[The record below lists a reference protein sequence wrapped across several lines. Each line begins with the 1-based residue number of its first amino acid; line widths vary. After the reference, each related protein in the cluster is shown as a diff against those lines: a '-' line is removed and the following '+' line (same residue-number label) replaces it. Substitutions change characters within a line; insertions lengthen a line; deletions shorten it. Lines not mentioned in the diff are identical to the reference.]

1 MRDLVV
7 FRMPYRV
14 CSLWGSRMLRSSSRF
29 ATVVTSEKVTAKLT
43 SSVIHDKWK
52 FKLTVYI

>member
-14 CSLWGSRMLRSSSRF
+14 CSLRGSRILRSSSRF
-29 ATVVTSEKVTAKLT
+29 ATVVTSGKVTSKLM
-43 SSVIHDKWK
+43 SSVIPDKWQ
-52 FKLTVYI
+52 FKLTVYT